1 MAEVQKQLDGMD
13 SDVYQEYV
21 KIPEEDRNEEQQ
33 AYVNKW
39 ENLNAQFAGIQAQK
53 TQLETAKSGLLAQA
67 GFATEADLDA
77 QI

>member
-1 MAEVQKQLDGMD
+1 MQKQLDGMD

-39 ENLNAQFAGIQAQK
+39 ENLKRTVCRYTGA
-53 TQLETAKSGLLAQA
+53 EDTA
-67 GFATEADLDA
+67 
-77 QI
+77 